1 MFGKAKQKAKEAAD
15 AAKAKAAQ
23 LDEQY
28 KVRPAPP
35 LPPAGA
41 DPSI

>member
-28 KVRPAPP
+28 KVRPAPAP
-35 LPPAGA
+35 RGA

>member
-15 AAKAKAAQ
+15 AAKAKAAA

-28 KVRPAPP
+28 KVRSH
-35 LPPAGA
+35 LTPAGG